1 MYKSILIICEQKS
14 EIMYDIAIISGDG
27 IGREVMESAEYLLD
41 KLDINFNFKYGEAG
55 FECFNKN
62 GTTLPEETVKIAKS
76 SDATLFG
83 ASTSTP
89 GQPSPIINLRKKL
102 DVYANLRPIKSYKGI
117 KSIKDN
123 IDFIIVRENTEGLYS
138 QIEYEDNDKI
148 IAERIITKK
157 ASEKI
162 SEIAFKLS
170 RRRNKQNKVTC
181 VHKSNVLKKTDGI
194 FKESFYKVAK
204 KYPQIKTEDFYVD
217 ATAMYLITNPLNFD
231 VIVSSNL
238 FGDILSD
245 ESAGLVGGLGLAPS
259 GNIGDKNGLF
269 EPVHGSAP
277 DIAGKNIAN
286 PCSMILSTAM
296 MLDYIGEKET
306 ALKINKAVEKVVE
319 KGKILTPDLGGKSK
333 TMEMT
338 EAIVKEVI

>member
-1 MYKSILIICEQKS
+1 
-14 EIMYDIAIISGDG
+14 MYDIAIISGDG
-27 IGREVMESAEYLLD
+27 IGKEVMESAEFLLD
-41 KLDINFNFKYGEAG
+41 KLNINFNFKHAEAG

-89 GQPSPIINLRKKL
+89 GQPSPIINLRKQL
-102 DVYANLRPIKSYKGI
+102 DVYANLRPIKSYKGV
-117 KSIKDN
+117 KSIEDN

-138 QIEYEDNDKI
+138 QIEYGDDNQV
-148 IAERIITKK
+148 IAERVITRK

-162 SEIAFKLS
+162 SDIAFKLAK
-170 RRRNKQNKVTC
+170 RREKQNKVTC
-181 VHKSNVLKKTDGI
+181 VHKSNVLKKTDGV

-204 KYPQIKTEDFYVD
+204 TYPQIKTEDFYVD
-217 ATAMYLITNPLNFD
+217 ATAMYLITNPLDFD

-277 DIAGKNIAN
+277 DIAGKGIAN

-306 ALKINKAVEKVVE
+306 ALKINHAVEEVVK
-319 KGKILTPDLGGKSK
+319 KGKVLTPDLGGKSK

-338 EAIVKEVI
+338 EAIVREVI

>member
-1 MYKSILIICEQKS
+1 
-14 EIMYDIAIISGDG
+14 MYDIAIISGDG
-27 IGREVMESAEYLLD
+27 IGKEVMESAEFLLD
-41 KLDINFNFKYGEAG
+41 KLDLNFNFKYGEAG

-76 SDATLFG
+76 CDATLFG

-102 DVYANLRPIKSYKGI
+102 NAYANLRPIKSYQGV

-138 QIEYEDNDKI
+138 QIEYGDDSQV
-148 IAERIITKK
+148 IAERVITRK

-162 SEIAFKLS
+162 SDIAFKLAK
-170 RRRNKQNKVTC
+170 RRNKQKKVTC
-181 VHKSNVLKKTDGI
+181 VHKSNVLKKTDGV
-194 FKESFYKVAK
+194 FKESFYNIAK
-204 KYPQIKTEDFYVD
+204 KYPEVKTEDFYVD
-217 ATAMYLITNPLNFD
+217 ATAMYLITNPQNFD
-231 VIVSSNL
+231 VIVSTNL

-259 GNIGDKNGLF
+259 GNLGDENALF

-277 DIAGKNIAN
+277 DIAGKGIAN

-296 MLDYIGEKET
+296 MLDYLGEKET
-306 ALKINKAVEKVVE
+306 ALKINKAVENIVA
-319 KGKILTPDLGGKSK
+319 KGKVLTPDLGGKAK
-333 TMEMT
+333 TIEMT